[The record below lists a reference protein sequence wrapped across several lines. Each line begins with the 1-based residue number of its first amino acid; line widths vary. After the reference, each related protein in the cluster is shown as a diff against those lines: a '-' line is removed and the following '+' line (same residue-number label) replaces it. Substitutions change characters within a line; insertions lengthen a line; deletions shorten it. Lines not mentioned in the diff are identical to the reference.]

1 MPGLNIVST
10 VALDTAGR
18 DNAGGGWC
26 AKGVGNILGGQDN
39 RADINGMGLQNG
51 VHFHRGDGHT
61 WDTGLRMAENEAGEP
76 YWDDVTDVFT
86 GPDGRPDFTDLPDGA
101 IIIWENTG
109 GTNGGGAEHG
119 HVEMAATDAEGQ
131 RLFVSD
137 AARTNYGGTVP
148 HAEYSVFVPSEAL
161 MNELNLPNRDAYME
175 ASRRSVDD
183 YVYHG
188 VTGDG
193 LDPQPFMEWDL
204 PPELQEQ
211 LIDFLNQIAQGL
223 ATAFGMAAHGHV
235 RPEQVASSAPA
246 QDGPDADAATPAA
259 SGAQEQSSTLPVAQ
273 V

>member
-1 MPGLNIVST
+1 
-10 VALDTAGR
+10 
-18 DNAGGGWC
+18 
-26 AKGVGNILGGQDN
+26 
-39 RADINGMGLQNG
+39 
-51 VHFHRGDGHT
+51 
-61 WDTGLRMAENEAGEP
+61 
-76 YWDDVTDVFT
+76 
-86 GPDGRPDFTDLPDGA
+86 
-101 IIIWENTG
+101 
-109 GTNGGGAEHG
+109 
-119 HVEMAATDAEGQ
+119 
-131 RLFVSD
+131 
-137 AARTNYGGTVP
+137 
-148 HAEYSVFVPSEAL
+148 